1 LRILFAGATGVLGR
15 AALPHLRRFQVT
27 GLTRSPD
34 RVDLLRQLGVEPA
47 VCDIYDSEA
56 LLTLAQEVRPQ
67 VVVNFVTDLAAG
79 SSEANNRVRQE
90 GGENVLN
97 AAKATCASRLV
108 VESVAFEVGA
118 EAARALEQLEHGARS
133 FPADHLIL
141 RFGRLWGPNT
151 FYETPP
157 KSPTIHIEEAGA
169 VAAQL
174 LIDAPPGTYEITHA
188 SSSSQ
193 ER

>member
-1 LRILFAGATGVLGR
+1 MRILFAGATGVLGR
-15 AALPHLRRFQVT
+15 ATLPHLRSFQVT

-34 RVDLLRQLGVEPA
+34 RVDLLRQLGVEAA

-56 LLTLAQEVRPQ
+56 LLALAQKVRPQ

-79 SSEANNRVRQE
+79 SSEANDRVRQQ
-90 GGENVLN
+90 GGKNVLN

-108 VESVAFEVGA
+108 VESVAFELGA
-118 EAARALEQLEHGARS
+118 EAAAALEQLEQGTRS

-151 FYETPP
+151 SYETPP
-157 KSPTIHIEEAGA
+157 KSRAIHIEEAGA
-169 VAAQL
+169 IAAR
-174 LIDAPPGTYEITHA
+174 LITDAPPGTYDITHA
-188 SSSSQ
+188 SSSRSDS
-193 ER
+193 